1 MRMIK
6 IVFDFNKRFGFT
18 LSEVLVTIGLLG
30 SIAAITIPTLA
41 YNYRGKVLEQQF
53 RATYSDI
60 KAVATVLNERHGG
73 DWATYAS
80 TRSVKDAAQEFMS
93 MFNGGGPYRGDV
105 DYQDSALSNELRAFY
120 GARSGSGKFRFN
132 ITNGL
137 LDAGDPCDN
146 GGVWTDSKGRLWTF
160 NTENRMICVDINGNA
175 KPNRQNVDI
184 FAFIPMSPLQ
194 LATFVYNDPGNANN
208 YIGTIVPCNIEMIA
222 AKGASN
228 SVPSVAVKENE
239 EGSNVRTFE
248 KGSGSA
254 LDYCPFF
261 EPVENAAVNK
271 GTYCDVESVGCGK
284 SAKGKTMTTSNNY
297 WTDYIDY
304 K

>member
-18 LSEVLVTIGLLG
+18 LAELLVTIGLLG

-73 DWATYAS
+73 DWASYAK
-80 TRSVKDAAQEFMS
+80 RANYREAAREFMS
-93 MFNGGGPYRGDV
+93 MFNGGGPYRGNTDCTNV
-105 DYQDSALSNELRAFY
+105 IQELRSLY
-120 GARSGSGKFRFN
+120 GARAGSGKFRFSLV
-132 ITNGL
+132 NGL
-137 LDAGDPCDN
+137 QGAGDPCDD
-146 GGVWTDSKGRLWTF
+146 GGVWTDSKGRIWTF
-160 NTENRMICVDINGNA
+160 NAQNNMICVDINGTA

-208 YIGTIVPCNIEMIA
+208 YTGTIVPCNLEMIV

-228 SVPSVAVKENE
+228 NVPDVNIKENK
-239 EGSNVRTFE
+239 EGSWSRTFE

-261 EPVENAAVNK
+261 EPVENAAVMN
-271 GTYCDVESVGCGK
+271 GTYCDMESAGCGR
-284 SAKGKTMTTSNNY
+284 SAGGRAMTTSNNY

>member
-60 KAVATVLNERHGG
+60 KAVATVLNERHG
-73 DWATYAS
+73 DWATYANGVGYN
-80 TRSVKDAAQEFMS
+80 RWYQEFMS
-93 MFNGGGPYRGDV
+93 MFDGGGPYRGNATHIGG
-105 DYQDSALSNELRAFY
+105 ALTNELRAFY
-120 GARSGSGKFRFN
+120 GVRSGSGKFRFN

-137 LDAGDPCDN
+137 LGAGDPCDN
-146 GGVWTDSKGRLWTF
+146 GGVWTDSNGRLWTF
-160 NTENRMICVDINGNA
+160 NGENSMICVDINGNA

-228 SVPSVAVKENE
+228 SVPSVNVKENE
-239 EGSNVRTFE
+239 EGSNIRTFE

-261 EPVENAAVNK
+261 EPVENAAVMK
-271 GTYCDVESVGCGK
+271 STYCDVESVGCGK
-284 SAKGKTMTTSNNY
+284 SARGRAMTSSNNY